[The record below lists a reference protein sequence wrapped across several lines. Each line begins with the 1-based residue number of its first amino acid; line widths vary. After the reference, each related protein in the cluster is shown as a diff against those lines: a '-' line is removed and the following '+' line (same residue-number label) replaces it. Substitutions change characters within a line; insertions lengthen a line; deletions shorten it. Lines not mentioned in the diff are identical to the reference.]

1 MPSQSYCLHSV
12 DLGNTAKVHVVLG
25 EVIDCFLD
33 VNGFGPYAR
42 MMKQLTGAK
51 EIGEKRVVVEAP
63 YTVGAGGF
71 KKVKSLYAPR

>member
-1 MPSQSYCLHSV
+1 MPSQSYCLDGV
-12 DLGNTAKVHVVLG
+12 NLGDTAKVHIILG
-25 EVIDCFLD
+25 EVIDGFLD

-63 YTVGAGGF
+63 YTMGTGGF
-71 KKVKSLYAPR
+71 K